1 MSDLE
6 KVIEILQDLDDTID
20 YANEK
25 ALITDHIMD
34 SFGVISLVAEL
45 EDAFDVS
52 IGAAEMIPENFDSAE
67 AILAMV
73 QRLGE

>member
-1 MSDLE
+1 M
-6 KVIEILQDLDDTID
+6 IEILQDLDDTID